1 MRKTLVS
8 SAITIL
14 SLLFCFG
21 VVTASA
27 APAFSPDGV
36 QEMLQAGNE
45 RYASGHAVHP
55 NRGPIHR
62 ALAAVGGQH
71 PVATVLASSDS
82 RVPVE
87 ILFDQGVGDL
97 FVIKVAGNVADT
109 DVIVSIEQG
118 VDHLGTPLMVILG
131 HTLAGTEADIW
142 KAAAD
147 LLAKSP
153 ATAARVKAGT
163 LKVVGAVYDI
173 EHGSVNWL
181 GELPNQAEILAAP
194 AAAPAP
200 AAEAV
205 EAKETH
211 AEAAPAVHEAAEEAP
226 AAHGAAAA
234 HEEVK
239 GEESGSSLPIILFVI
254 GIFALIAVMDKT
266 VLKD

>member
-1 MRKTLVS
+1 MDNIIPAAEKVKKAFPELTGAALV
-8 SAITIL
+8 AK
-14 SLLFCFG
+14 
-21 VVTASA
+21 VVEANVWQAAS
-27 APAFSPDGV
+27 
-36 QEMLQAGNE
+36 
-45 RYASGHAVHP
+45 
-55 NRGPIHR
+55 
-62 ALAAVGGQH
+62 
-71 PVATVLASSDS
+71 
-82 RVPVE
+82 
-87 ILFDQGVGDL
+87 
-97 FVIKVAGNVADT
+97 
-109 DVIVSIEQG
+109 
-118 VDHLGTPLMVILG
+118 
-131 HTLAGTEADIW
+131 
-142 KAAAD
+142 D
-147 LLAKSP
+147 LLGKSP